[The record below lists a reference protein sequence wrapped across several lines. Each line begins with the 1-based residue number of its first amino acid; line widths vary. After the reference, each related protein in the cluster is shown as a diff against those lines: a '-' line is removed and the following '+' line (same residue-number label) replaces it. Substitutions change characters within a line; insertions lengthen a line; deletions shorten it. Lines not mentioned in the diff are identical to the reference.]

1 MRLSNNINGAWGA
14 LATGRGF
21 ALGCRYARDH
31 FPDEFGRRRTYWPR
45 PGRNFLRSLLSTA
58 ASRRGPWL
66 AKCSLPR
73 ISVHWDL
80 RKSCFAIYL
89 DLPVLMN
96 RIHPKLLIRHN
107 RHSNTCGMDVRSIF
121 VTGDSRVYVY
131 YIGACDRMA
140 NHTRP
145 QHITTRHTT
154 YATLRAIEYFECF
167 LVETIAK
174 KLLVCIPT
182 IRPKENRAKHWQ
194 GQPIDRSPNLPSHP
208 PRKQDLSWCILP
220 HPNYPHRHIQMHR
233 RETR

>member
-107 RHSNTCGMDVRSIF
+107 RHSNTCGMDVIRLD
-121 VTGDSRVYVY
+121 T
-131 YIGACDRMA
+131 AA
-140 NHTRP
+140 K
-145 QHITTRHTT
+145 
-154 YATLRAIEYFECF
+154 F
-167 LVETIAK
+167 LVGAFS
-174 KLLVCIPT
+174 LVINFIFPDACGT
-182 IRPKENRAKHWQ
+182 DVVR
-194 GQPIDRSPNLPSHP
+194 NLATERWASE
-208 PRKQDLSWCILP
+208 RLGGW
-220 HPNYPHRHIQMHR
+220 Y
-233 RETR
+233 